1 MRSWKS
7 RDGQADKCTWFSR
20 TDTRGQLCFD
30 SFRCLCQLS
39 THHASSSGEEIW
51 GPTAAKKTK
60 KLSQML
66 QSKPP
71 SPCDKE
77 YTVCPSP
84 PPRTAFGETMAG
96 GGCGRVLLRAQNNIT
111 APIPRTC
118 RLVFKVMSSP
128 RLGSRR
134 IRADV
139 ASLSNAGSG
148 PFIKH
153 KGFLWS
159 YAHRRSLLR
168 AAEGSWASARSLQ
181 SCQFETTH
189 YSGASSRLA
198 SGKASGLP
206 YARCG

>member
-1 MRSWKS
+1 MLVASYASTPSAACVSFQPTMLLPQVKRYGVRPLRRKRRSCHRCCNRS
-7 RDGQADKCTWFSR
+7 PLPRA
-20 TDTRGQLCFD
+20 TR
-30 SFRCLCQLS
+30 STRCVPLRRR
-39 THHASSSGEEIW
+39 A
-51 GPTAAKKTK
+51 
-60 KLSQML
+60 
-66 QSKPP
+66 
-71 SPCDKE
+71 
-77 YTVCPSP
+77 
-84 PPRTAFGETMAG
+84 TAFGETMAG